1 MKRTFAIFAIIVTTA
16 LIPGCGEK
24 IKPGESTVQR
34 PQVSGVTVE
43 EVRFSETEVFYETSG
58 SLKSRN
64 TALVSAKIMGEVTGI
79 KVKPGDAVK
88 KGDVLLTISAP
99 DINAKADAAREAFKE
114 AQRGA
119 DIAGENKGLREK
131 TFERYKK
138 LYEEKALT
146 GQEFD
151 EVKAKK
157 EVAVLEYERAQKAL
171 SSAEAGLQEAEA
183 FKGYAVVRSPIN
195 GIVAE
200 KTIDVG
206 SMTTPGAPLIL
217 VEEPDY
223 RVEAVVD
230 EKLLPSINT
239 GTQVLIT
246 IDPISMN
253 TTGRVAE
260 IVRQVDPLTRTFTI
274 KMDLNENPRSLSGG
288 MYAKVRIPTG
298 KKPGLFIP
306 LDAVISRGDMSGVY
320 AVSEDGI
327 VTLRFVKTG
336 KSSEGKIEILSG
348 LSEGEKIIVRG
359 IEKAVDGGKV
369 EG

>member
-1 MKRTFAIFAIIVTTA
+1 MKRTFAIFIIIIITA
-16 LIPGCGEK
+16 LIIGCGEK

-34 PQVSGVTVE
+34 QLVSGVTVE
-43 EVRFSETEVFYETSG
+43 EIRPSETEVYYETSG
-58 SLKSRN
+58 TLRARN
-64 TALVSAKIMGEVTGI
+64 TALVSAKIMGEVMGI

-119 DIAGENKGLREK
+119 DIAGENKGLMEK

-138 LYEEKALT
+138 LYDEKALT

-157 EVAVLEYERAQKAL
+157 EVALLEYKRAQKAL
-171 SSAEAGLQEAEA
+171 DRAEAGLQEADA
-183 FKGYAVVRSPIN
+183 FKGYAVVRSPLN
-195 GIVAE
+195 GIVSE
-200 KTIDVG
+200 KMIDIG
-206 SMTTPGAPLIL
+206 NMAMPGTPLIL
-217 VEEPDY
+217 VEEPVY
-223 RVEAVVD
+223 RVEAAVD
-230 EKLLPSINT
+230 EKLLSSINT
-239 GTQVLIT
+239 GIQVLIS

-274 KMDLNENPRSLSGG
+274 KMDLNETPKSLRGG
-288 MYAKVRIPTG
+288 MYAKVRIPIG

-336 KSSEGKIEILSG
+336 KGSDGKIEILSG
-348 LSEGEKIIVRG
+348 LSEGEKIIVKG

>member
-1 MKRTFAIFAIIVTTA
+1 MKRTFAIFVIIVITA

-24 IKPGESTVQR
+24 IKPGESTVRR

-43 EVRFSETEVFYETSG
+43 EIRPSETDVFYETSG
-58 SLKSRN
+58 TLKSRN

-99 DINAKADAAREAFKE
+99 DINAKADAAGEAFKE

-119 DIAGENKGLREK
+119 DIAGENKGLMEK

-138 LYEEKALT
+138 LYEEKALS

-151 EVKAKK
+151 EVKSKK
-157 EVAVLEYERAQKAL
+157 EVALLEYERAQRAL
-171 SSAEAGLQEAEA
+171 DRAEAGLQEAEA
-183 FKGYAVVRSPIN
+183 FKGYAVVRSPLN
-195 GIVAE
+195 GIVSE
-200 KTIDVG
+200 KMIDIG
-206 SMTTPGAPLIL
+206 SMATPGAPLIL

-223 RVEAVVD
+223 RVEAAVD
-230 EKLLPSINT
+230 EKLLSSINK
-239 GTQVLIT
+239 GTQILIS
-246 IDPISMN
+246 IDPIAIN
-253 TTGRVAE
+253 TTGRVSE
-260 IVRQVDPLTRTFTI
+260 IVRQVDPLTRTFI
-274 KMDLNENPRSLSGG
+274 VKMDLNENPKSLRGG

-336 KSSEGKIEILSG
+336 KGSEGKIEILSG
-348 LSEGEKIIVRG
+348 LSAGEKIIVKG